1 MLTSICGSQLAAAN
15 GILIQARSLDGSRAA
30 GCRPCSA
37 APLDVLPEI
46 LPSRVLDVRS
56 LRLSTRPQ
64 PGALPDVLSRPSRRS
79 HGLLQAYSTV

>member
-1 MLTSICGSQLAAAN
+1 MLTL
-15 GILIQARSLDGSRAA
+15 LRVLDARAA
-30 GCRPCSA
+30 LVSPMLRRPPDA
-37 APLDVLPEI
+37 LPEI

-64 PGALPDVLSRPSRRS
+64 PSALPDVLSRPSRRS